1 MLSALGA
8 ALGAACSAPR
18 DAQQLAP
25 LLIFPVMIPIFLIVP
40 LAQQPNGVFATVVSL
55 IPPFTPLV
63 MIMRQAMPGGV
74 PAWQPWVGL
83 AGVLACALLVTW
95 AGARIFRV
103 GILLQGKPPRLA
115 ELVRWA
121 VRG

>member
-1 MLSALGA
+1 MLSAFGA

-18 DAQQLAP
+18 DAQQLTPFMMAP
-25 LLIFPVMIPIFLIVP
+25 VIIPLFLIVP

-63 MIMRQAMPGGV
+63 MMMRQAMPGGV

-83 AGVLACALLVTW
+83 VGVLSCALLVTW
-95 AGARIFRV
+95 AAARIFRV

-115 ELVRWA
+115 DMVRWA
-121 VRG
+121 ARG